1 MNIDPRVMKELLQL
15 QLLNKMSL
23 ISGGADASSDDGGLD
38 FQALLETMMEQG
50 QTGAAETGSDSDPLA
65 ALAALGGGGSSDL
78 SGLLSGLSAG
88 TSSGNSYIPASLY
101 ALNKSYNPLSALGS
115 ASATLDT
122 SNASAQYDG
131 LIQSAASRF
140 GVDPALV
147 KAVIHQESDFDHTAV
162 SSAGAKG
169 LMQLMDGTG
178 SGFGVTNPF
187 DPQQNVTAGTHF
199 LANLLSKYNGNEG
212 VALAAYNAGPGRVDR
227 LNIKT
232 DSDLADKLFMLP
244 KETQAYVKKV
254 LGLKAGYAAT

>member
-1 MNIDPRVMKELLQL
+1 MNNIDPRVMKELLQL

-23 ISGGADASSDDGGLD
+23 ISGGSDTDSDDGGLD
-38 FQALLETMMEQG
+38 FQALLETMMSQG
-50 QTGAAETGSDSDPLA
+50 QTASLDDAGSDPLA
-65 ALAALGGGGSSDL
+65 ALTALGGGGTSDL
-78 SGLLSGLSAG
+78 TGLLSSLSAG
-88 TSSGNSYIPASLY
+88 ASSGKSYIPASLY
-101 ALNKSYNPLSALGS
+101 ALNKSYTPLSALGS
-115 ASATLDT
+115 TALDT
-122 SNASAQYDG
+122 SDASAQYDG

-227 LNIKT
+227 LGIKN
-232 DSDLADKLFMLP
+232 DSDLADKLVMLP